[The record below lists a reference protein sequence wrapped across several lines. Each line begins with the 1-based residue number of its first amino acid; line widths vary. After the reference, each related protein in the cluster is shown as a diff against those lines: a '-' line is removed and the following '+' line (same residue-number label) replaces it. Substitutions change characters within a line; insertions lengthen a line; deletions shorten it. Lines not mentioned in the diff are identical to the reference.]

1 LTETLGSTSDP
12 MPMNTPAARHPFFDH
27 PWPMALA
34 HRGGAEEGPEN
45 TMAAFENAVKL
56 GFSCIEIDVQT
67 TRDGV
72 PLVFHDARLERMT
85 DRTGAVSETT
95 WEELRGPRVLGRE
108 PIPRLEEVLDAW
120 PGVRYVIEPKSDRA
134 VEPLADAV
142 RRTGVLDRV
151 CIGSFSDARVRRMRT
166 LLGQRLCTSLGRRG
180 VLRLRLASLGL
191 PVGGFVEAA
200 AQVPTR
206 YRGLPVVDRQLLAA
220 ARRRGLRV
228 QVWTVNE
235 ESEMDRLIDLG
246 VDGIITDRP
255 ARLKAVLSRRGLWH
269 G

>member
-1 LTETLGSTSDP
+1 
-12 MPMNTPAARHPFFDH
+12 
-27 PWPMALA
+27 
-34 HRGGAEEGPEN
+34 
-45 TMAAFENAVKL
+45 
-56 GFSCIEIDVQT
+56 
-67 TRDGV
+67 
-72 PLVFHDARLERMT
+72 
-85 DRTGAVSETT
+85 
-95 WEELRGPRVLGRE
+95 
-108 PIPRLEEVLDAW
+108 VLDAW
-120 PGVRYVIEPKSDRA
+120 PGVRYVIEPKSDQA

-151 CIGSFSDARVRRMRT
+151 CIGSFSDARVKRMRH

-200 AQVPTR
+200 AQVPVR

-220 ARRRGLRV
+220 ARSRGLQV
-228 QVWTVNE
+228 QVWTVNQ
-235 ESEMDRLIDLG
+235 ESEMERLIDLG

-255 ARLKAVLSRRGLWH
+255 AMLKTVLSRRGLWH